1 MDQWS
6 EQPFYSTTTLKNVSE
21 DNYILAVLSTFHK
34 LNNILKENYVQL
46 RLRTNSNIDY
56 LFRNYVL
63 LEANQWAIWLMLNY
77 LQLISTLSNYLQ
89 LIHLG
94 TIGYFILQS
103 DQKHKLVKAILLLL
117 IFYYGSPEVDL
128 FLFLFLRLRELF
140 AQGFGFYANLS
151 WISLIYNSHF
161 NIHICD

>member
-1 MDQWS
+1 MNQQS

-21 DNYILAVLSTFHK
+21 GNFFLAVLSTFPK
-34 LNNILKENYVQL
+34 LNNILKEIYVQL

-56 LFRNYVL
+56 LFRNYAL
-63 LEANQWAIWLMLNY
+63 LEANQWAMWLMLNY
-77 LQLISTLSNYLQ
+77 LQLISALSNYLQ

-117 IFYYGSPEVDL
+117 IFYYGFARSRS
-128 FLFLFLRLRELF
+128 FFFFGRLRELF

-161 NIHICD
+161 NIRICD

>member
-1 MDQWS
+1 MNQQS

-21 DNYILAVLSTFHK
+21 GNFFLAVLSTFPK

-46 RLRTNSNIDY
+46 RFRTNSNIDY
-56 LFRNYVL
+56 LFRNYAL
-63 LEANQWAIWLMLNY
+63 LEANQWAMWLMLNY
-77 LQLISTLSNYLQ
+77 LQLISALSNYLQ

-117 IFYYGSPEVDL
+117 MFYYGSPEVDL
-128 FLFLFLRLRELF
+128 FFFFLLEDYGNSLRRVLVFMLTWAE
-140 AQGFGFYANLS
+140 Y
-151 WISLIYNSHF
+151 H
-161 NIHICD
+161 